1 MNTNYSQALCG
12 QLDAQHLLIQE
23 PEVAL
28 AQQLLAM
35 TLGVAQT
42 HALGVAAQLGLADLM
57 KDGSQSVAALAA
69 ATRTHLPTLA
79 RLMGML
85 AHLGLFAETAPGWF
99 SCTPLGA
106 LLQTDAPHSVRHY
119 AMLMS
124 GEWFARA
131 WPHLI
136 QSFYTGSDV
145 FEPMFGMT
153 IYQYFQQY
161 PAAGVVLQQAMSEL
175 STQEGP
181 AIRDAY
187 DFAPYHTIVDLG
199 GGHGGLLATLLQAL
213 PARQGVLFDLPSV
226 IDRAQAMSQLD
237 AFQERCQL
245 VGGDFLEA
253 VPEGGDLYI
262 LKRVLIDRTDA
273 EARTLLTNIR
283 TAIGPRGRILVADPE
298 SDSPYGK
305 SLDMFM
311 LVMFGSRLRSN
322 AEVQELFAQTG
333 FQLTR
338 AMETRSTLRLLEG
351 MPV

>member
-1 MNTNYSQALCG
+1 MTNTMSPQP
-12 QLDAQHLLIQE
+12 DADIS
-23 PEVAL
+23 L

-42 HALGVAAQLGLADLM
+42 HVLCVAAQLGLADLM
-57 KDGSQSVAALAA
+57 KDGPKSLEELSA
-69 ATRTHLPTLA
+69 ATRAHRAALA

-85 AHLGLFAETAPGWF
+85 AHLGLFAETAPGQF

-119 AMLMS
+119 AMLMG
-124 GEWFARA
+124 GEWFAQA

-136 QSFYTGSDV
+136 LSFYTGTNA
-145 FEPMFGMT
+145 FEPIFGMNM
-153 IYQYFQQY
+153 YQYFQQH
-161 PAAGVVLQQAMSEL
+161 PAAEAVLQQAMSDL
-175 STQEGP
+175 SIQESL
-181 AIRDAY
+181 AVREAY
-187 DFAPYHTIVDLG
+187 DFAPYHTIVDVG

-213 PARQGVLFDLPSV
+213 PTRRGVLFDLPSV
-226 IDRAQAMSQLD
+226 VERTQALSQLG

-253 VPEGGDLYI
+253 VPVGGDLYI
-262 LKRVLIDRTDA
+262 LKRILIDKTDA
-273 EARTLLTNIR
+273 EACTLLSNIR
-283 TAIGPRGRILVADPE
+283 TAMRPQGRILVADPE
-298 SDSPYGK
+298 SHSLYGK

-322 AEVQELFAQTG
+322 AEVRELFAQTG

-338 AMETRSTLRLLEG
+338 AVETCSTLRLLEG
-351 MPV
+351 VPV